1 MGIRSA
7 GYCSLEID
15 FVSEWGRYNA
25 RQKIPAMDSTK
36 AYSHCWVLRDVRL
49 MPRYHD
55 KLSECRNGYT
65 EISVGVFGVREWL
78 PSLSSERGS
87 RRAS

>member
-36 AYSHCWVLRDVRL
+36 AYSHCWDFLLAEVGIRVITI
-49 MPRYHD
+49 
-55 KLSECRNGYT
+55 KLS
-65 EISVGVFGVREWL
+65 
-78 PSLSSERGS
+78 SS
-87 RRAS
+87 

>member
-36 AYSHCWVLRDVRL
+36 AYSHCWEFLLAEVDV
-49 MPRYHD
+49 PAITQN
-55 KLSECRNGYT
+55 LSQC
-65 EISVGVFGVREWL
+65 
-78 PSLSSERGS
+78 
-87 RRAS
+87 